1 MNVRIYRPSKNTMQS
16 GLAKTK
22 EWILEYEPSTRR
34 GPEPLMGWTASG
46 DTENQVR
53 LRFPTQEQAIAYAQE
68 KGRTFTLAPAH
79 ERIVKPRNYV
89 DNFRYIPPK
98 EDARK

>member
-1 MNVRIYRPSKNTMQS
+1 MKVRIYRPSKNTMQS

-22 EWILEYEPSTRR
+22 IWVLEYENETAR

-46 DTENQVR
+46 DTNNQVR
-53 LRFPTQEQAIAYAQE
+53 LKFPTQEEAVAYAQE
-68 KGRTFTLAPAH
+68 KGWAFTLDLAH
-79 ERIVKPRNYV
+79 ERVIQPRNYS

-98 EDARK
+98 DNATK